1 MAYADVNNGFLFLM
15 LIWMYSLR
23 KSDST
28 EVIFKK
34 FNANETIENIVL
46 HQQNI
51 YIGCKNVIKM
61 LSYTLEEKYSF
72 VTGPKN
78 DSQFCI
84 PDSDDGL
91 ICPEG
96 GSKTERLTDNVNKV
110 LLVTNRPHQSLLVCG
125 NVRQGSCRFLGLNDL
140 KDISANI
147 STTLFTKFVAPNE
160 DVSAVSLLV
169 EIDGKEELFVAKTIT
184 YIVSTVEYKFYP
196 VAVLSLDVKDE
207 KYLAPLDHGDVRTN
221 YFMKCR
227 TSQVSESSED
237 KKVPKAKCIVEYIS
251 IFSFKNFVY
260 MTSVQKNNQSGK
272 PRYHSKLIR
281 ISVSRELFGGYIEEA
296 LLCKRGSIVY
306 NIIVSATFVKINGNL
321 STWYSSSSNDQV
333 LIGLFAQSRDEQSR
347 VVGSNYAICLFSLN
361 EINKEFESQLN
372 LCEKGQTNINFAKW
386 FQSDSFCTV
395 R

>member
-1 MAYADVNNGFLFLM
+1 
-15 LIWMYSLR
+15 
-23 KSDST
+23 
-28 EVIFKK
+28 
-34 FNANETIENIVL
+34 
-46 HQQNI
+46 
-51 YIGCKNVIKM
+51 M

-91 ICPEG
+91 VCLEG
-96 GSKTERLTDNVNKV
+96 GNKTKRLTDNVNKV

-125 NVRQGSCRFLGLNDL
+125 SVRQGNCRFLGLNDL

-147 STTLFTKFVAPNE
+147 STALSTKIVAPNE

-169 EIDGKEELFVAKTIT
+169 EIDGKEELFVAKTVT
-184 YIVSTVEYKFYP
+184 YIVSTVESKLYP
-196 VAVLSLDVKDE
+196 VAVLNLKVKDGKFLE
-207 KYLAPLDHGDVRTN
+207 PLDHGHVKTN

-227 TSQVSESSED
+227 TSQVFEYSVGKE
-237 KKVPKAKCIVEYIS
+237 VPKAKCIAEYIS

-281 ISVSRELFGGYIEEA
+281 ISVSRELFGRYIEEA

-306 NIIVSATFVKINGNL
+306 NIIVSTTFVKINGNL
-321 STWYSSSSNDQV
+321 STWYASSSNDQV

-361 EINKEFESQLN
+361 EINKEFESQLD
-372 LCEKGQTNINFAKW
+372 LCEKGQTNISFAKW